1 MDTRKKTQK
10 KRDLILIVA
19 LFVIAGGF
27 FWFYQTN
34 AYSGEASR
42 AYIFY
47 GNSAEPIVTVDFV
60 QKKITRHDDQ
70 DVPDNYDQGY
80 PHIDEDEQT
89 ITLLGDFEKN
99 GVRQEVVIR
108 YDFDKNT
115 VQVIE
120 ETSPNNICSKEGE
133 SSGWPLICLPNR
145 IRIEF
150 EQSDEDF
157 IV

>member
-1 MDTRKKTQK
+1 MDIRNKTQK
-10 KRDLILIVA
+10 KRDLIMIVL
-19 LFVIAGGF
+19 LFVIVGGF

-34 AYSGEASR
+34 AYGGEASR

-60 QKKITRHDDQ
+60 QKTVTPHDDQ
-70 DVPDNYDQGY
+70 DVPSDYRQGY
-80 PHIDEDEQT
+80 PFIDEDEKT

-108 YDFDKNT
+108 YDFDRNT